1 MTISSDDTVWITE
14 QIQLS
19 EQAITAINAAIIA
32 IAGGAQSYLLNT
44 GQTEQRV
51 SKADIESL
59 GKMLKLYEERRT
71 KYRQQLGLTNTIGKQ
86 IHLIPGC

>member
-14 QIQLS
+14 QIALS
-19 EQAITAINAAIIA
+19 EQAIAAINAAIIA
-32 IAGGAQSYLLNT
+32 IAGGAQSYQLNT

-51 SKADIESL
+51 SKADL
-59 GKMLKLYEERRT
+59 GALGNMLKLYEERRT
-71 KYRQQLGLTNTIGKQ
+71 KYRTQLGLPATGGTT